1 MLALSVSIST
11 SSSPRLTLSPSD
23 LSHLRIVPSS
33 IESDRRGM
41 VTSAMAA
48 EYMRSRPWVDQG
60 AAVARR
66 ARYRSRWVGAVGS
79 AALCC
84 STNVNG
90 GWVGERGHAQRASRR
105 VRTVE
110 THVLHVRDEVRADR
124 RPRGV
129 ELHVVRGGPPGPR
142 PQCLPLTYGRVEE
155 ARALRRSPRV
165 RPSRRPRA
173 PRAARNGTP
182 SRRPRAR

>member
-48 EYMRSRPWVDQG
+48 EYMRSRPWVDQA

-66 ARYRSRWVGAVGS
+66 ARYRSRCVGAVGQPH
-79 AALCC
+79 C

-110 THVLHVRDEVRADR
+110 THVLHVRDEVRA
-124 RPRGV
+124 G
-129 ELHVVRGGPPGPR
+129 
-142 PQCLPLTYGRVEE
+142 
-155 ARALRRSPRV
+155 
-165 RPSRRPRA
+165 
-173 PRAARNGTP
+173 
-182 SRRPRAR
+182 